1 MKEERLY
8 LFCDPCI
15 YIYIYVYIHMLDL
28 CWKGWNGRFG
38 PLPAFSK
45 KLVAVM
51 VESLL
56 IPGLAY
62 QFWVEMFNFSKIHL
76 LLKEGYPS
84 VQQSIRVT
92 VKFIAS
98 WVWEKLKV
106 PAQSSHLGCKTWG
119 NVAQNGVLPK
129 VDVRIET
136 ERRSVDP
143 PILIQNRET
152 RNNTH
157 AQWEACPLEK
167 SSPYISWTAK
177 TMHWIRWLM
186 THGSKFLSS
195 WLAICCHEAHTKE
208 IHTWGIASEP
218 TKLPLIY
225 GILWGTW
232 CSNKP
237 IKKYK
242 IIKKKLHV
250 RLHVNHV
257 IYRIPIITQELGI

>member
-1 MKEERLY
+1 MTGAPIENSIWYPHHVLIRKNLENWSTKCERRTCLSF
-8 LFCDPCI
+8 LWSLC
-15 YIYIYVYIHMLDL
+15 IYIYVYIHMLDL

-167 SSPYISWTAK
+167 SSPLHQLNSKNHALNPMVDDPRIEISQLLAGYLLSRSAHQRDPHLGNSFGTYKATTNLWHFMGNMMFK
-177 TMHWIRWLM
+177 Q
-186 THGSKFLSS
+186 TH
-195 WLAICCHEAHTKE
+195 KE
-208 IHTWGIASEP
+208 I
-218 TKLPLIY
+218 
-225 GILWGTW
+225 
-232 CSNKP
+232 
-237 IKKYK
+237 
-242 IIKKKLHV
+242 
-250 RLHVNHV
+250 
-257 IYRIPIITQELGI
+257 

>member
-15 YIYIYVYIHMLDL
+15 YIYIHMLDL

-62 QFWVEMFNFSKIHL
+62 QFWVEMFNFTKIHL

-136 ERRSVDP
+136 DRRSVDP

-242 IIKKKLHV
+242 IIKK
-250 RLHVNHV
+250 NFM
-257 IYRIPIITQELGI
+257 